1 MVLIIDY
8 RETKIIESINKIINE
23 KQIKQIKPINK
34 NLLLGDIH
42 IFHDKDQNNI
52 EDLQPLIIIER
63 KTVSDIVSSIK
74 DGRYNEQKARLNA
87 APIHNHNIIFLIEGT
102 RAGTNNVHS
111 AAISTLFY
119 SGFSVL
125 FSTSIT
131 DSAKIILSFDQKI
144 NKDQNK
150 LPYYSFNPSSNSNLN
165 ENQTHTSYAAI
176 LKPEKKANICK
187 ENAWIIMLQQ
197 LPHISCNIATALMEK
212 YINIPIL
219 IDAIKQNPN
228 ILDTFKILG
237 SDGKQRKI
245 SSRAIASINQLL
257 L

>member
-8 RETKIIESINKIINE
+8 RETKIIESINQIINE

-42 IFHDKDQNNI
+42 IFYDKHQNNTD
-52 EDLQPLIIIER
+52 ELQPLIIIER
-63 KTVSDIVSSIK
+63 KTVPDIVSSIK
-74 DGRYNEQKARLNA
+74 DGRYTEQKARLDA

-144 NKDQNK
+144 NKDQHK
-150 LPYYSFNPSSNSNLN
+150 LPYYSFNSNLN
-165 ENQTHTSYAAI
+165 QSQTPTSYAAL

-197 LPHISCNIATALMEK
+197 LPHISSNIATAIIQQ
-212 YINIPIL
+212 YNNIPNL
-219 IDAIKQNPN
+219 IQEIKNNPTL
-228 ILDTFKILG
+228 LDTFKISG

-245 SSRAIASINQLL
+245 SSRAIDSINQLL